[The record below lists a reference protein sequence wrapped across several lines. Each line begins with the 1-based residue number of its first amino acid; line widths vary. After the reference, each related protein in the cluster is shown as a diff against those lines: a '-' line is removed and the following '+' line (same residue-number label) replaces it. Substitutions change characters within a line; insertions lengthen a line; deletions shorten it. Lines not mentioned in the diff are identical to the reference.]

1 MKTQNIIHLAIVILL
16 VISSSV
22 YSQYNSNP
30 IYFTNDISIIYYEG
44 SGLQIWNA
52 KTGEKTF
59 VSHSIKEYSVGHISK
74 IRFLSDSLISV
85 SNYENSDLIMKI
97 SGIKEIRINNGSYLL
112 TGIGLGAL
120 AGLVAGAALG
130 SIIGSESE
138 SESTNGFHFNG
149 LSTDIG
155 LGIGAAAGLLIGGI
169 TGGIIGGNNQT
180 YETIDINGNISELKK
195 ILYNNRK

>member
-1 MKTQNIIHLAIVILL
+1 MKTQKIIYLTIVILL
-16 VISSSV
+16 VISSTV
-22 YSQYNSNP
+22 YSQTNSNP

-44 SGLQIWNA
+44 SGKQIWNA
-52 KTGEKTF
+52 KTGGKTF
-59 VSHSIKEYSVGHISK
+59 ISHSISVGHISK

-85 SNYENSDLIMKI
+85 SNYEYSDLIMKI

-138 SESTNGFHFNG
+138 SESTNGFHFDG

-195 ILYNNRK
+195 ILYKNRK

>member
-1 MKTQNIIHLAIVILL
+1 MKTQKIICLAIAILL
-16 VISSSV
+16 VISSTV
-22 YSQYNSNP
+22 YSQTNSNP

-44 SGLQIWNA
+44 SGQQIWNA
-52 KTGEKTF
+52 KSGKKTF
-59 VSHSIKEYSVGHISK
+59 VSHSISVGHINK

-138 SESTNGFHFNG
+138 SGSTNGFHFDG